1 MKKKIVCVVAALII
15 GVVTVLNVKTVLD
28 ANRSYDL
35 AMTSIDA
42 LSENGNG
49 ESGGDSESNDQG
61 SGKFYYKHLEGSPKF
76 CTLYRN
82 VHVSGK
88 IEYTNKE
95 GSLGAGWVSSKVEG
109 LKDNCPNRGEGCTAY
124 SCQTTN

>member
-49 ESGGDSESNDQG
+49 ESGDQESNNNG
-61 SGKFYYKHLEGSPKF
+61 SGKFYYEHLKGRPDDCKLF
-76 CTLYRN
+76 R
-82 VHVSGK
+82 HVNANGNIAYTTDGKGFEVGWTTTQIIGVMELCPHSG
-88 IEYTNKE
+88 
-95 GSLGAGWVSSKVEG
+95 G
-109 LKDNCPNRGEGCTAY
+109 GCTVY